1 LNLAILNEK
10 VSNANTENQAIKIED
25 NQDNLALEESREID
39 IKSLPRIDGIRKE
52 LTKIKE

>member
-1 LNLAILNEK
+1 